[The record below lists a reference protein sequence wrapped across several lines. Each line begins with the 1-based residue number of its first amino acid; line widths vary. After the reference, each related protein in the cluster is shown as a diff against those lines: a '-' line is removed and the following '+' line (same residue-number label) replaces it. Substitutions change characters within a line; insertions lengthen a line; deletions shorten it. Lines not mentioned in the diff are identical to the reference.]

1 MRKIMTK
8 LLLVMTLAFPVFVQ
22 AQDTATP
29 DFPTQE
35 VATLEPTLFVTE
47 TPTEVPTETATPA
60 PTETPIPVPPPI
72 DQTKVFES
80 FFSVAM
86 VLIVG
91 VVAIGLAVIVGLF
104 RLLSAPVRAILLSGI
119 KTGVDEAG
127 KIAEKTETPID
138 DLAITELR
146 KLVERLEAELR
157 ATQDQVSVNSQ
168 SIADTN
174 RAVSQA
180 ISNR

>member
-1 MRKIMTK
+1 MRKIMVK
-8 LLLVMTLAFPVFVQ
+8 LLLVMSLALPVYVS
-22 AQDTATP
+22 AQEVDTPTP
-29 DFPTQE
+29 D
-35 VATLEPTLFVTE
+35 VATLEATQTADV
-47 TPTEVPTETATPA
+47 VTATPS
-60 PTETPIPVPPPI
+60 PTAEATAEPTPVPPVEPPPI

-104 RLLSAPVRAILLSGI
+104 RLLSAPIRAILLSGI

-138 DLAITELR
+138 DLAIAELR
-146 KLVERLEAELR
+146 KLVERLERELN
-157 ATQDQVSVNSQ
+157 AVKSQVSANTTD
-168 SIADTN
+168 IAQT
-174 RAVSQA
+174 AQKLG
-180 ISNR
+180 

>member
-1 MRKIMTK
+1 MRKILVS
-8 LLLVMTLAFPVFVQ
+8 LLLVMNISVPVFVQ
-22 AQDTATP
+22 AQESTEV
-29 DFPTQE
+29 PTVE
-35 VATLEPTLFVTE
+35 SFE
-47 TPTEVPTETATPA
+47 TPTALPTETATPS
-60 PTETPIPVPPPI
+60 PTAEATAEPSPVPPVEPPPI

-104 RLLSAPVRAILLSGI
+104 RLLSAPIRAILLSGI
-119 KTGVDEAG
+119 KTGIDEAG

-138 DLAITELR
+138 DLAVSELR
-146 KLVERLEAELR
+146 KLIARLEAELNEVK
-157 ATQDQVSVNSQ
+157 AQVNVNSTD
-168 SIADTN
+168 IATTN

-180 ISNR
+180 ISRQ